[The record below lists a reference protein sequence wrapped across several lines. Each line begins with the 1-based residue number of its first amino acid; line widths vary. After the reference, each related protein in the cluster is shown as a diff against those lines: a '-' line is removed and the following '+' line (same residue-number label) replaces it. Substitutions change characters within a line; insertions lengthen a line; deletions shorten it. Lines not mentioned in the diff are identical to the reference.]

1 MPPHPSESQVSQVV
15 EEPQGDSPTYQLSEP
30 SEPVESTTPLFKLIT
45 PRSQASTLVTSL
57 SGSAQ
62 STSCSSELPI
72 IPTALEQTQV
82 SKQLSHSGA
91 DMTELHHDH
100 ESITSE
106 SVILSPVH
114 KELIVTVPDLTG
126 KIIKEGNYP
135 AGRGGFADVWKCI
148 LRSSPDEYN
157 VSHYIDIYARMQ
169 AHDHD
174 LFLGRGQSSPV
185 TCP

>member
-1 MPPHPSESQVSQVV
+1 VV

-30 SEPVESTTPLFKLIT
+30 SEPVESTTPLFKLNT
-45 PRSQASTLVTSL
+45 PRSQASTLVISL

-72 IPTALEQTQV
+72 IPTALEQTQ
-82 SKQLSHSGA
+82 QLSHSGA

-114 KELIVTVPDLTG
+114 KEVIVTVPDLTG

-157 VSHYIDIYARMQ
+157 VSYYIDIYARMQ